1 MEDTKIQSRINE
13 LVTQRQQLETAMQQ
27 IQQQFE
33 QMRTQLIAVN
43 GAIEALT
50 TLFSEG
56 DVKDDTES
64 KTDTRSDTNKG

>member
-1 MEDTKIQSRINE
+1 
-13 LVTQRQQLETAMQQ
+13 MQQ

>member
-13 LVTQRQQLETAMQQ
+13 LVTQRQQLETALQQ

-56 DVKDDTES
+56 DVKDDSES
-64 KTDTRSDTNKG
+64 KTDSRSDTNKG